1 MKKFLT
7 ISSTAVAAAIALA
20 GCSAGTDGG
29 SMPGMDHGGSSAGS
43 TSTSAGDSAMMAGA
57 ERNSADTTFAQMMT
71 PHHLQA
77 VDMSNLLLAKQGIDP
92 RVSALATKIKAAQAP
107 EIEKMTGWLAAW
119 KEPTAMSGMS
129 GTSGMTGTMSDE
141 EMKKLDAAQ
150 GAEAAKLYLSQMVT
164 HHEGA
169 VEMAKAEVID
179 GKNADAVALAKSI
192 VSTQESE
199 IKEMQDLLTTL

>member
-1 MKKFLT
+1 MKKFLI
-7 ISSTAVAAAIALA
+7 ISSAAVAAAIALA
-20 GCSAGTDGG
+20 GCSAGTDSG

-43 TSTSAGDSAMMAGA
+43 ASTSAAASATMAGA
-57 ERNSADTTFAQMMT
+57 EYNSADTTFAQMMT
-71 PHHLQA
+71 SHHSQA
-77 VDMSNLLLAKQGIDP
+77 VDMSDMLLAKQGIDP

-107 EIEKMTGWLAAW
+107 EIETMTGWLAAW
-119 KEPTAMSGMS
+119 KEPEAMSGMS
-129 GTSGMTGTMSDE
+129 GTMSDE

-169 VEMAKAEVID
+169 VEMAKTEVID

-199 IKEMQDLLTTL
+199 IKEMQDLLGTL

>member
-7 ISSTAVAAAIALA
+7 ISSTAVAVAIALA
-20 GCSAGTDGG
+20 GCSAATDGG
-29 SMPGMDHGGSSAGS
+29 SAPGMDHGGSSAGPTSMS
-43 TSTSAGDSAMMAGA
+43 TAASATTPGVEYNA
-57 ERNSADTTFAQMMT
+57 ADTTFAQMMT

-77 VDMSNLLLAKQGIDP
+77 VDMSNMLLAKQGIDP
-92 RVSALATKIKAAQAP
+92 RVSSLATRIKAAQGP
-107 EIEKMTGWLAAW
+107 EIEKMTGWLAVW
-119 KEPTAMSGMS
+119 KEPAAMSGM
-129 GTSGMTGTMSDE
+129 SGMTGTMSDD

-169 VEMAKAEVID
+169 VEMAKTEVID

-199 IKEMQDLLTTL
+199 IKDMKDLLTTL